1 MKIIMYHYVRDFN
14 LSRNKGLKGL
24 DINEFKSQ
32 IKYLNMLLG
41 ESLLLVVIFQNW
53 KILL

>member
-32 IKYLNMLLG
+32 IKYLN
-41 ESLLLVVIFQNW
+41 N
-53 KILL
+53 KYNILNP